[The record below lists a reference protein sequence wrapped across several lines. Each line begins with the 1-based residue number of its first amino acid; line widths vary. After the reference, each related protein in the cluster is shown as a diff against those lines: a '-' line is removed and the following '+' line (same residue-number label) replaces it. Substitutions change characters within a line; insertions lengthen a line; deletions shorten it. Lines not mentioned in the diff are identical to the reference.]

1 MTSPSIELYGAQT
14 GNCLR
19 AAIAL
24 EEAMVPHTV
33 RHVDLRSGEH
43 RRAAYLALNPAG
55 QVPTMVDRS
64 DEASP
69 FVLSQSNAI
78 IFYAAAR
85 APGRLLPEHEGQERA
100 IAYERFF
107 FFVTDVIAPSHAAFI
122 LRRQNAVEA
131 PGLLD
136 DGRRQFLV
144 SRHSR
149 LYHRLVRKG
158 ASAVGPTSQPR
169 SVVSHG
175 GRKTGRRSWPSGVQ
189 QSTNLSGDRPGRP
202 QGSRTRRLRA
212 R

>member
-1 MTSPSIELYGAQT
+1 MTNPSIELYGAQT

-24 EEAMVPHTV
+24 EEAMVPYTV

-107 FFVTDVIAPSHAAFI
+107 FFVTDVIAPSHAAFF

-136 DGRRQFLV
+136 ERMLAALSAAERYVTRSSFMAGDSFSLADIV
-144 SRHSR
+144 AFTIASFVKKR
-149 LYHRLVRKG
+149 LPWDRLPNLDRWYRTVDARPAVVRG
-158 ASAVGPTSQPR
+158 
-169 SVVSHG
+169 
-175 GRKTGRRSWPSGVQ
+175 
-189 QSTNLSGDRPGRP
+189 
-202 QGSRTRRLRA
+202 LRA
-212 R
+212 FNNPPT